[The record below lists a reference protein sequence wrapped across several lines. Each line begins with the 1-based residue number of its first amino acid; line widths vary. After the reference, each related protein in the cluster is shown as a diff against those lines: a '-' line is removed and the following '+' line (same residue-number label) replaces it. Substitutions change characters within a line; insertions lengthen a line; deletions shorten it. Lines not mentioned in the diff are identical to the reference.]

1 MRRTSDVA
9 IARVRPAAD
18 AEWDAAWLAS
28 DHATWFH
35 SRAWAEIWAEY
46 RRGELLPAA
55 RVVELSDGRSALL
68 PFSEERSRGSRR
80 LRASPAGT
88 YGGWL
93 AEEPLEKVHAERLLA
108 YLTGEVPGLA
118 WRVCPWDPLAAELTV
133 GMGEP
138 ETTRALRLDAGFEEL
153 QRRWSS
159 GPRWGVRR
167 ARREGLEV
175 GIATDLAEWRAYY
188 ALYQASL
195 ARWGARASSRYDWE
209 LFERIRSRDL
219 ENARL
224 WVARLGAEVV
234 AGALV
239 FYAPRHAAW
248 WHASVA
254 AAHSSKRP
262 MNLLLHEMI
271 RDACEQDL
279 AILDLGPSHAH
290 GGVEEFKSG
299 YAAEL
304 FACPMIR
311 TEPRSWRTR
320 VRRALASVVR

>member
-1 MRRTSDVA
+1 MQPSDGVA
-9 IARVRPAAD
+9 IARVRAASD

-35 SRAWAEIWAEY
+35 SRAWAEIWAEVH
-46 RRGELLPAA
+46 RGELEPAA
-55 RVVELSDGRSALL
+55 RIVELSDGRSALL
-68 PFSEERSRGSRR
+68 PLSEERSHGTRR
-80 LRASPAGT
+80 FRASPAGS

-93 AEEPLEKVHAERLLA
+93 AEEPLEKVHAERLLC
-108 YLTGEVPGLA
+108 YLIDEVPGLC
-118 WRVCPWDPLAAELTV
+118 WRVCPWDPLAADLTA

-138 ETTRALRLDAGFEEL
+138 ETTRALRLDANFEEL

-175 GIATDLAEWRAYY
+175 GIATDLVEWRAYY

-195 ARWGARASSRYDWE
+195 TRWGERASSRYDWS
-209 LFERIRSRDL
+209 LFERIRARDP

-224 WVARLGAEVV
+224 WVARLGSEVV

-248 WHASVA
+248 WHASAA
-254 AAHSSKRP
+254 AAHFPKRP

-279 AILDLGPSHAH
+279 AFFDLGPSHAH
-290 GGVEEFKSG
+290 GGVEEFKAG
-299 YAAEL
+299 YAAEV

-320 VRRALASVVR
+320 LRRALSSVVR

>member
-1 MRRTSDVA
+1 MRPSDGIS
-9 IARVRPAAD
+9 IARVRAAGD

-46 RRGELLPAA
+46 RRGELEPAA
-55 RVVELSDGRSALL
+55 RIVELSDGRSALL
-68 PFSEERSRGSRR
+68 PLSEERSRGSQRF
-80 LRASPAGT
+80 RASPAGT

-93 AEEPLEKVHAERLLA
+93 AEEPLEKVHAERLLR
-108 YLTGEVPGLA
+108 YLIDELPGLC
-118 WRVCPWDPLAAELTV
+118 WRVCPWDALAAEITA

-138 ETTRALRLDAGFEEL
+138 ETTRALRLDADFEEL

-175 GIATDLAEWRAYY
+175 GIATDLVEWRAYY

-195 ARWGARASSRYDWE
+195 ARWGERASSRYDWS
-209 LFERIRSRDL
+209 LFERIRARDP

-224 WVARLGAEVV
+224 WVARLGSEVV

-239 FYAPRHAAW
+239 FYAPCHAAW
-248 WHASVA
+248 WHASAA
-254 AAHSSKRP
+254 AAHFAKRP

-271 RDACEQDL
+271 RDACEQGL
-279 AILDLGPSHAH
+279 AVFDLGPSHAH
-290 GGVEEFKSG
+290 GGVEEFKTG
-299 YAAEL
+299 YAAEK

-320 VRRALASVVR
+320 LRRALSSVVG

>member
-1 MRRTSDVA
+1 MPRTDGVG
-9 IARVRPAAD
+9 IVRVRAAGD
-18 AEWDAAWLAS
+18 AEWDAAWLAC

-35 SRAWAEIWAEY
+35 SRAWTEVWAEH
-46 RRGELLPAA
+46 REGAIVPAA
-55 RVVELSDGRSALL
+55 RVVEFSDGRSALL
-68 PFSEERSRGSRR
+68 PLCEERDRGARR
-80 LRASPAGT
+80 VRSSPAGT

-93 AEEPLEKVHAERLLA
+93 AEEPLEKSHAARLLA
-108 YLTGEVPGLA
+108 YLIDEVPGLC
-118 WRVCPWDPLAAELTV
+118 WRVCPWDAQAAELTA

-138 ETTRALRLDAGFEEL
+138 ETTRALRLDEGFDAL
-153 QRRWSS
+153 LRRFSS

-175 GIATDLAEWRAYY
+175 GVAIDLADWRAYY
-188 ALYQASL
+188 ALYQESL
-195 ARWGARASSRYDWE
+195 ARWGERATSRYDWD
-209 LFERIRSRDL
+209 LFAEIRLRDP

-224 WVARLGAEVV
+224 WVARLGGEVV

-254 AAHSSKRP
+254 SAHFGKRP

-279 AILDLGPSHAH
+279 AILDMGPSHGH

-299 YAAEL
+299 YAAET

-311 TEPRSWRTR
+311 TGPRTWRSR
-320 VRRALASVVR
+320 VRRALAGVVR

>member
-1 MRRTSDVA
+1 MPRTDGVA
-9 IARVRPAAD
+9 IVRVRAAEA
-18 AEWDAAWLAS
+18 AEWDAAWLAC

-35 SRAWAEIWAEY
+35 SRAWAEIWAEH
-46 RRGELLPAA
+46 REGALVPAP
-55 RVVELSDGRSALL
+55 RVVEFSDGRCALL
-68 PFSEERSRGSRR
+68 PLCEERLRGV
-80 LRASPAGT
+80 LLHRASPAGT

-93 AEEPLEKVHAERLLA
+93 AEEPLGKVHAARLLA
-108 YLTGEVPGLA
+108 YLVDEVPGLR
-118 WRVCPWDPLAAELTV
+118 WRVCPWDPLAAELTAEL
-133 GMGEP
+133 GEP
-138 ETTRALRLDAGFEEL
+138 ETTRALRLEGGFEAL
-153 QRRWSS
+153 ARRFSS

-175 GIATDLAEWRAYY
+175 GIAIDLEDWRAYY
-188 ALYQASL
+188 ALYQESL
-195 ARWGARASSRYDWE
+195 ARWGEQATSRYDWD
-209 LFERIRSRDL
+209 LFAEIRLRDP

-224 WVARLGAEVV
+224 WVARLGGEIV

-239 FYAPRHAAW
+239 FYASRHAAW

-254 AAHSSKRP
+254 SAHSGKRP

-299 YAAEL
+299 YAAET

-311 TEPRSWRTR
+311 TEPRTWRTR
-320 VRRALASVVR
+320 VRRALAGLVR

>member
-1 MRRTSDVA
+1 MRRSDAVS
-9 IARVRPAAD
+9 IARVRAASD

-46 RRGELLPAA
+46 RRGEIVPAA
-55 RVVELSDGRSALL
+55 RVVEFSDGRSALL
-68 PFSEERSRGSRR
+68 PLCAERGRGGLRH
-80 LRASPAGT
+80 RASPAGT

-93 AEEPLEKVHAERLLA
+93 AEDPLEKADAACLLGH
-108 YLTGEVPGLA
+108 LRQEVPGLA
-118 WRVCPWDPLAAELTV
+118 WRVCPWDPQAAQLTA
-133 GMGEP
+133 GMGQP
-138 ETTRALRLDAGFEEL
+138 ETTRALRLEGGFEEL
-153 QRRWSS
+153 ERRFSS

-167 ARREGLEV
+167 ALREGLEV
-175 GIATDLAEWRAYY
+175 GIAIEIDDWRSYY
-188 ALYQASL
+188 ELYRQSL
-195 ARWGARASSRYDWE
+195 DRWGDRATSRYAWD
-209 LFERIRSRDL
+209 LFAEIRLRDP

-224 WVARLGAEVV
+224 WVARLGREVV

-239 FYAPRHAAW
+239 LYAPRIAAW
-248 WHASVA
+248 WHASAA
-254 AAHSSKRP
+254 AAHFSKRP

-279 AILDLGPSHAH
+279 AIFDMGPSHAH

-299 YAAEL
+299 YATEV

-311 TEPRSWRTR
+311 TEPLTWRTR
-320 VRRALASVVR
+320 LRRALSGVVG